1 MSTGLLFV
9 TAPEADHKS
18 INLILL
24 QIRDW
29 GYGSGDS
36 FKLVTTK
43 NAYDLD
49 VSPINPHGRLEPT
62 SPPLDSRF
70 ENAWAGASLEDV
82 EAFCLDLKREG
93 PLPYN
98 ASLYIMVD
106 SEGLQALNGVLG
118 KQASDFEADKFR
130 YLDVYNKMRIPWD
143 QVYMVWCNL
152 DISNMDFEEYTKEIE
167 AGVDEDGNVGV
178 APGGW
183 FSFEDGFGDDFF
195 VKEDKERRDKEIEQF
210 RQDGLI

>member
-49 VSPINPHGRLEPT
+49 PPVNSPQGRLDAT
-62 SPPLDSRF
+62 SPPLDSSL

-82 EAFCLDLKREG
+82 EAFCLDLNRRG
-93 PLPYN
+93 PYN
-98 ASLYIMVD
+98 PTLYVVVD
-106 SEGLQALNGVLG
+106 SEGLQAHTAILG
-118 KQASDFEADKFR
+118 KQASSYEEDEFR
-130 YLDVYNKMRIPWD
+130 YLGYFMKMRMPQD
-143 QVYMVWCNL
+143 SVYMVWCNL
-152 DISNMDFEEYTKEIE
+152 DISNMDFEDYMQEEDGTSGEKPDGWFTFDEDTGGGFFSEEDLQRRNREIE
-167 AGVDEDGNVGV
+167 RLRRAGH
-178 APGGW
+178 
-183 FSFEDGFGDDFF
+183 
-195 VKEDKERRDKEIEQF
+195 I
-210 RQDGLI
+210 